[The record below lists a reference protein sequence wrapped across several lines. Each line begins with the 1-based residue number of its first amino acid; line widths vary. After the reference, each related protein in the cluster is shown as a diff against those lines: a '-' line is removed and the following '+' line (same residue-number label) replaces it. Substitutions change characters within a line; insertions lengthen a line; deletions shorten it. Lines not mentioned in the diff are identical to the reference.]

1 MMMACK
7 WNCLKICLCLSYD
20 LNLFLLANIS
30 FNAWTCVHIYIYVY
44 AYIYICSKLV
54 WQRRDDYDSKCQVIN
69 PQLVQCVFFIQTC
82 RWTITLHFLH
92 LQRCASFCFC
102 FPYVKCNLLLIVP
115 LFPGLKLI
123 DTSNQLGC
131 FVLWIQVYICN
142 HIYIYIFVPNCYV
155 YFTCMFELRN
165 TYCMWPTCV
174 YLLRFRALGDK
185 SPLLSRDPVDI
196 SRWPWQLAVSG
207 KRVLCVGNSPA
218 EVCIVVWLGVRL
230 RMFFKPANLADSTIK

>member
-1 MMMACK
+1 MSK
-7 WNCLKICLCLSYD
+7 LWLK
-20 LNLFLLANIS
+20 FV
-30 FNAWTCVHIYIYVY
+30 FTCQYIVQCVNMCTYIYVY

-142 HIYIYIFVPNCYV
+142 HIYIYSYQIVMSILLVCSSCEIHIACDQHV
-155 YFTCMFELRN
+155 FTCCDSERWG
-165 TYCMWPTCV
+165 TSHPCSHGTQSISV
-174 YLLRFRALGDK
+174 D
-185 SPLLSRDPVDI
+185 DPG
-196 SRWPWQLAVSG
+196 SW
-207 KRVLCVGNSPA
+207 LCPERESFV
-218 EVCIVVWLGVRL
+218 
-230 RMFFKPANLADSTIK
+230 